1 MKPVPTDRL
10 SERRRMYDIPPI
22 PYLPVGKNV
31 LVFRLPN
38 ETVSKGGIIFAE
50 VAQEPKP
57 YGVLVGAGLGAMD
70 VLEDH
75 LVELGDIV
83 WFGRFAG
90 WEKEIA
96 RDPEGKGKHI
106 IQLKAEDILG
116 SVDALERVNE
126 YELGRDD
133 DNNNILVRKTHAS

>member
-1 MKPVPTDRL
+1 
-10 SERRRMYDIPPI
+10 MYDIPPI

-57 YGVLVGAGLGAMD
+57 FGVLVGAGLGAMD

-75 LVELGDIV
+75 LVRMGDIV
-83 WFGRFAG
+83 WFRALCRLG
-90 WEKEIA
+90 
-96 RDPEGKGKHI
+96 EGNRPRPRGQGQEHHP
-106 IQLKAEDILG
+106 
-116 SVDALERVNE
+116 NE
-126 YELGRDD
+126 SRGHSRQ
-133 DNNNILVRKTHAS
+133 RRCA